1 MCKRTHID
9 IKNCTFVNNKAK
21 VPKTVSATSG
31 PLRDRPFGYGRG
43 GGLALMFEQTN
54 IQLEILNCSFENNV
68 ADVLG
73 GAIYLLNYNQIG
85 CYVMRG
91 NTFRDNSI
99 HEKELPHGERPYIS
113 GGGAVFVGLV
123 STNKSLVR
131 MGGKRQQADNN
142 CTTLGHNSHDVLA
155 LVDNNFIRNKGNIGG
170 GVYIE
175 ASGNTVYS
183 VYICVTC
190 VHM

>member
-1 MCKRTHID
+1 ML
-9 IKNCTFVNNKAK
+9 N
-21 VPKTVSATSG
+21 
-31 PLRDRPFGYGRG
+31 
-43 GGLALMFEQTN
+43 QTN

-68 ADVLG
+68 ANVLG

-91 NTFRDNSI
+91 NTFRNNSI
-99 HEKELPHGERPYIS
+99 RDTELSTGGHRYIS

-123 STNKSLVR
+123 STNKSFVR
-131 MGGKRQQADNN
+131 MGKRGQKSGNN
-142 CTTLGHNSHDVLA
+142 CTTLGHDSRDVLA
-155 LVDNNFIRNKGNIGG
+155 LVDNAFINNKGNIGG

-175 ASGNTVYS
+175 ASGDTVYS
-183 VYICVTC
+183 VYTCVTY